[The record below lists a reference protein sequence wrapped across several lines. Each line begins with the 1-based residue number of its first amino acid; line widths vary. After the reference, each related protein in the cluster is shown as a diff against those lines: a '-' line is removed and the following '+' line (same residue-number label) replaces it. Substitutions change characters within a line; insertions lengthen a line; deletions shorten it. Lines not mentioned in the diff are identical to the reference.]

1 MSEFM
6 FMGLR
11 KISGIDTAEFRRRFG
26 EDIYKVYGDVIR
38 KFEGRGLLVAEEG
51 RIRLTGIGIELSN
64 SVMCEFIL

>member
-1 MSEFM
+1 M

-11 KISGIDTAEFRRRFG
+11 KIRGIDTAEFRERFG

-38 KFEGRGLLVAEEG
+38 KFEGRGLLVAEG
-51 RIRLTGIGIELSN
+51 CRIRLTGKGIELSN